1 MTQFTKEQNQAIND
15 YGKDILVS
23 ASAGSGKTTV
33 LVERVLKRILSGTP
47 VSSLLIITFT
57 KAAAREMKER
67 IKQKISDQIEK
78 EPNNQFL
85 RSQLLDVDTA
95 NISTIDSFCLDVI
108 RRFYYVIDL
117 DPQFS
122 VLTDETQAELLK
134 ERALHEIEIE
144 YLKEN
149 DRDFQDFYDNF
160 SGDRDAEGAR
170 NLLLQLYN
178 TVVTEPNYEKFLNN
192 LPNSYQV
199 QDDLIES
206 DLWQTHIKSLLVKEI
221 RDLQNEI
228 KQLFEN
234 PQMENPDLVKV
245 KENYDIFASRLKQLL
260 NALEDNHS
268 YNEIRASLM
277 NCKFEKNIR
286 KSKKWSEESLE
297 TYQESQKLK
306 SDLNDQLKKIFANF
320 FVVEEKE
327 QVNILKKSEKI
338 VKTIVDAEKKLIKR
352 FGQLK
357 REQNLIDYSDMEQFA
372 FSILTTDTSNA
383 HIAQEYYQEKFNEI
397 LIDEYQ
403 DVNALQENII
413 AAIKK
418 KGQNNLFMVG
428 DIKQSIYGFRQAR
441 PDLFLSKYHAYG
453 QNDDSEKIILSDN
466 FRSTKRVTKTVNSLF
481 NPILT
486 ANFGGI
492 DYKKEGQLQFGA
504 TYYPTDLP
512 TASEYIFTDKKQT
525 QASFEENF
533 GDEMDFSEIQMV
545 IARIKQLKEENFQV
559 WDRKTQLKR
568 PLEYSDIAIITRT
581 RSDNL
586 QVMQE
591 FAKADLP
598 LFVTDAQN
606 YFQTFELVMIMNYL
620 RLIDN
625 PQQDIPLVAVL
636 RSPLFN
642 FKEPELAQIRV
653 KTRSGNFYNALTS
666 FASVN
671 SDLGQ
676 KCKNFLQ
683 QLESLRSFAATH
695 RISELIW
702 SIYERTHLLEI
713 VTGLPNGQQRRVNLE
728 SLYERATSYE
738 SAGFKGLY
746 QFISFIERMRKNQK
760 DLAQPLLSDKADN
773 AVKLMTIH
781 ASKGLEFP
789 VVFVM
794 GLGHKYQTRDLSG
807 NFTISKDGLGLT
819 IKEKDY
825 RIDSLVK
832 SLADVEKRQQ
842 MLEEEARIL
851 YVGLTRAQQK
861 LILVASV
868 SEMETKQ
875 KKWESE
881 IDQKTNILPLIRK
894 INAQSP
900 LDFLGPKLEQKHEFD
915 QTIEDM
921 TLALEEQDKIYY
933 LKFAVQSDIEE
944 KDEQK
949 DDTQKLS
956 SKMNDVV
963 KTLYNFEYPFSDATK
978 TTAYQSVSEI
988 KKVFNDPMDTE
999 LENSRLIS
1007 SSNRYLQ
1014 PIDETPVFLEK
1025 QKFTGAEIGTAMHLV
1040 LQYYDYQGDKT
1051 EINLEQEI
1059 EELVEL
1065 GKLNPLMVPHLSKEA
1080 LNWFVMSKFAAEFWQ
1095 KPEKLHRESQ
1105 FSSLVNASELF
1116 NDFSDSA
1123 AKILVHGTIDGYF
1136 ETDEG
1141 LILFDYKTDFVD
1153 KTHEE
1158 QAIDKIKQKYTG
1170 QLHLYEQA
1178 LNEISENKKVI
1189 GKYLILL
1196 DARKVVPVD

>member
-1 MTQFTKEQNQAIND
+1 MTKFTKEQNQAIND

-57 KAAAREMKER
+57 KATAREMKER

-144 YLKEN
+144 YLEKN
-149 DRDFQDFYDNF
+149 DQEFQDFYDNF

-178 TVVTEPNYEKFLNN
+178 TAVTEPNYEKFLNN
-192 LPNSYQV
+192 LPGSYQV
-199 QDDLIES
+199 QDNIIKS
-206 DLWQTHIKSLLVKEI
+206 DLWQTQIKPLLIKEI
-221 RDLQNEI
+221 KDLQTEI
-228 KQLFEN
+228 RQLFEN
-234 PQMENPDLVKV
+234 PQMKNPDLVKV
-245 KENYDIFASRLKQLL
+245 KENYDIFTSRLEQFL
-260 NALEDNHS
+260 NALEDDHS

-327 QVNILKKSEKI
+327 QVNILKKSEKL

-453 QNDDSEKIILSDN
+453 QNDDSEKIVLSDN

-760 DLAQPLLSDKADN
+760 DLAQPLLSDKADKS
-773 AVKLMTIH
+773 VKLMTIH

-868 SEMETKQ
+868 SEMEAKR

-956 SKMNDVV
+956 TKMNDVV

-1051 EINLEQEI
+1051 KLNLDKEI

-1080 LNWFVMSKFAAEFWQ
+1080 LNWFVMSEFAAEFWQ

-1170 QLHLYEQA
+1170 QLRLYEQA

>member
-1 MTQFTKEQNQAIND
+1 MTKFTKEQNQAIND

-67 IKQKISDQIEK
+67 IKQKISNQIEK

-144 YLKEN
+144 YLEKN
-149 DRDFQDFYDNF
+149 DQEFQDFYDNF

-178 TVVTEPNYEKFLNN
+178 TAVTEPNYEKFLNN
-192 LPNSYQV
+192 LPGSYQV
-199 QDDLIES
+199 QDNIIKS
-206 DLWQTHIKSLLVKEI
+206 DLWQTQIKPLLIKEI
-221 RDLQNEI
+221 KDLQTEI
-228 KQLFEN
+228 RQLFEN
-234 PQMENPDLVKV
+234 PQMKNPDLVKV
-245 KENYDIFASRLKQLL
+245 KENYDIFTSRLEQFL
-260 NALEDNHS
+260 NALEDDHS

-327 QVNILKKSEKI
+327 QVNILKKSEKL

-453 QNDDSEKIILSDN
+453 QNDDSEKIVLSDN

-545 IARIKQLKEENFQV
+545 ITRIKQLKEENFQV
-559 WDRKTQLKR
+559 WDRKTQLRR

-760 DLAQPLLSDKADN
+760 DLAQPLLSDKADK

-868 SEMETKQ
+868 SEMEAKR

-956 SKMNDVV
+956 TKMNDVV

-1051 EINLEQEI
+1051 KLNLDKEI

-1080 LNWFVMSKFAAEFWQ
+1080 LNWFVMSEFAAEFWQ

-1170 QLHLYEQA
+1170 QLRLYEQA

>member
-1 MTQFTKEQNQAIND
+1 MTNFTKEQNQAIND

-117 DPQFS
+117 NPQFS

-144 YLKEN
+144 YLEKN
-149 DRDFQDFYDNF
+149 DQEFQDFYDNF

-178 TVVTEPNYEKFLNN
+178 TAVTEPNYEKFLNN
-192 LPNSYQV
+192 LPGSYQV
-199 QDDLIES
+199 QDNIIKS
-206 DLWQTHIKSLLVKEI
+206 DLWQTQIKPLLIKEI
-221 RDLQNEI
+221 KDLQTEI
-228 KQLFEN
+228 RQLFEN
-234 PQMENPDLVKV
+234 PQMKNPDLVKV
-245 KENYDIFASRLKQLL
+245 KENYDIFTSRLEQFL
-260 NALEDNHS
+260 NALEDDHS

-327 QVNILKKSEKI
+327 QVNILKKSEKL

-453 QNDDSEKIILSDN
+453 QNDDSEKIVLSDN

-504 TYYPTDLP
+504 TYYPADLP

-545 IARIKQLKEENFQV
+545 ITRIKQLKEENFQV

-760 DLAQPLLSDKADN
+760 DLAQPLLSDKADK

-868 SEMETKQ
+868 SEMEAKR

-956 SKMNDVV
+956 TKMNDVV

-1051 EINLEQEI
+1051 KLNLDKEI

-1080 LNWFVMSKFAAEFWQ
+1080 LNWFVMSEFAAEFWQ

-1170 QLHLYEQA
+1170 QLRLYEQA

>member
-1 MTQFTKEQNQAIND
+1 MTNFTREQNQAIND
-15 YGKDILVS
+15 HGRDILVS

-33 LVERVLKRILSGTP
+33 LVERVLRRILSGTP

-67 IKQKISDQIEK
+67 IKQKISDQLEIE
-78 EPNNQFL
+78 PDNQFL
-85 RSQLLDVDTA
+85 RNQLLDIDTA
-95 NISTIDSFCLDVI
+95 NISTIDSFCLDII

-134 ERALHEIEIE
+134 ERALRELESE
-144 YLKEN
+144 YLEEDN
-149 DRDFQDFYDNF
+149 QDFQDFYDNF

-178 TVVTEPNYEKFLNN
+178 TATSEPNYENFLNN
-192 LPNSYQV
+192 LANYYHV
-199 QDDLIES
+199 EDKLVES
-206 DLWQTHIKSLLVKEI
+206 SLWQTQIKPLLIKEVSDLKDEVKKLFTFPEI
-221 RDLQNEI
+221 DGADLS
-228 KQLFEN
+228 
-234 PQMENPDLVKV
+234 KV
-245 KENYDIFASRLKQLL
+245 KENYDIFANRLDEFLK
-260 NALEDNHS
+260 ALKDDCS

-277 NCKFEKNIR
+277 NCKFEKTIR
-286 KSKKWSEESLE
+286 KSKKWSEDSIAV
-297 TYQESQKLK
+297 YQESQDLK
-306 SDLNDQLKKIFANF
+306 SDLNDQLKKIFASF

-327 QVNILKKSEKI
+327 QIKVLKKSEKL
-338 VKTIVDAEKKLIKR
+338 VETIIGVEKKLIKK
-352 FGQLK
+352 FSQLK

-372 FSILTTDTSNA
+372 FNILTTDTSNA
-383 HIAQEYYQEKFNEI
+383 HLAREYYQEKFNEI

-413 AAIKK
+413 RAIKK
-418 KGQNNLFMVG
+418 KGQNTLFMVG
-428 DIKQSIYGFRQAR
+428 DVKQSIYSFRQAR

-453 QNDDSEKIILSDN
+453 QDENSERIVLADN
-466 FRSTKRVTKTVNSLF
+466 FRSTKRVTETVNVLF
-481 NPILT
+481 DPILT
-486 ANFGGI
+486 TNFGGI

-504 TYYPTDLP
+504 DYYPADLP
-512 TASEYIFTDKKQT
+512 TASEYIFSDKKRT
-525 QASFEENF
+525 QSAYEEKY
-533 GDEMDFSEIQMV
+533 GDEIDFSEIQMV
-545 IARIKQLKEENFQV
+545 IARIKQLKKENFQI
-559 WDRKTQLKR
+559 WDRRTQLKR

-606 YFQTFELVMIMNYL
+606 YFQTFELIMIMNYL

-653 KTRSGNFYNALTS
+653 KSRNGNFYTALAS

-671 SDLGQ
+671 SDLGK
-676 KCKNFLQ
+676 KCKGFLQ
-683 QLESLRSFAATH
+683 QLETLRNFAATH

-702 SIYERTHLLEI
+702 SIYEKTHLLEI

-807 NFTISKDGLGLT
+807 NFTIGKDSLGLT
-819 IKEKDY
+819 VKEKDY

-832 SLADVEKRQQ
+832 SVADVEKRQQ

-861 LILVASV
+861 LILVASINDLE
-868 SEMETKQ
+868 SKQ
-875 KKWESE
+875 KKWLSE
-881 IDQKTNILPLIRK
+881 IDQRTNTLPLVKK

-915 QTIEDM
+915 QKIDDM
-921 TLALEEQDKIYY
+921 TLALEEQDRLYY
-933 LKFAVQSDIEE
+933 LKFNLDFKLEE
-944 KDEQK
+944 IRAHNEDAQE
-949 DDTQKLS
+949 LS
-956 SKMNDVV
+956 SKINTVV
-963 KTLYNFEYPFSDATK
+963 KDLYDFHYPFGDATK

-1014 PIDETPVFLEK
+1014 PIDETPTFLEE

-1040 LQYYDYQGDKT
+1040 LQYYNYEGSKN
-1051 EINLEQEI
+1051 EKNLEEEI
-1059 EELVEL
+1059 KKLVEL
-1065 GKLNPLMVPHLSKEA
+1065 GKLNPLMVPYLSKDA
-1080 LNWFVMSKFAAEFWQ
+1080 LNWFVMSEFAKDFWK
-1095 KPEKLHRESQ
+1095 KPANLHRESQ

-1116 NDFSDSA
+1116 NNFSDPA
-1123 AKILVHGTIDGYF
+1123 AKILVHGTVDGYF

-1153 KTHEE
+1153 KKHEE
-1158 QAIDKIKQKYTG
+1158 QAIKKIKQKYTG
-1170 QLHLYEQA
+1170 QLRLYEQA
-1178 LNEISENKKVI
+1178 LNEMTDSKKVI

-1196 DARKVVPVD
+1196 DAKKVVPVD

>member
-1 MTQFTKEQNQAIND
+1 
-15 YGKDILVS
+15 
-23 ASAGSGKTTV
+23 
-33 LVERVLKRILSGTP
+33 
-47 VSSLLIITFT
+47 
-57 KAAAREMKER
+57 
-67 IKQKISDQIEK
+67 
-78 EPNNQFL
+78 
-85 RSQLLDVDTA
+85 
-95 NISTIDSFCLDVI
+95 
-108 RRFYYVIDL
+108 
-117 DPQFS
+117 
-122 VLTDETQAELLK
+122 
-134 ERALHEIEIE
+134 
-144 YLKEN
+144 
-149 DRDFQDFYDNF
+149 
-160 SGDRDAEGAR
+160 
-170 NLLLQLYN
+170 
-178 TVVTEPNYEKFLNN
+178 
-192 LPNSYQV
+192 
-199 QDDLIES
+199 
-206 DLWQTHIKSLLVKEI
+206 
-221 RDLQNEI
+221 
-228 KQLFEN
+228 
-234 PQMENPDLVKV
+234 
-245 KENYDIFASRLKQLL
+245 
-260 NALEDNHS
+260 
-268 YNEIRASLM
+268 
-277 NCKFEKNIR
+277 
-286 KSKKWSEESLE
+286 
-297 TYQESQKLK
+297 
-306 SDLNDQLKKIFANF
+306 
-320 FVVEEKE
+320 
-327 QVNILKKSEKI
+327 
-338 VKTIVDAEKKLIKR
+338 
-352 FGQLK
+352 
-357 REQNLIDYSDMEQFA
+357 MEQFA

-453 QNDDSEKIILSDN
+453 QNDDSEKIVLSDN

-559 WDRKTQLKR
+559 WDRKTQLRR

-760 DLAQPLLSDKADN
+760 DLAQPLLSDKADK

-842 MLEEEARIL
+842 MLEEEARI
-851 YVGLTRAQQK
+851 
-861 LILVASV
+861 
-868 SEMETKQ
+868 
-875 KKWESE
+875 
-881 IDQKTNILPLIRK
+881 
-894 INAQSP
+894 
-900 LDFLGPKLEQKHEFD
+900 
-915 QTIEDM
+915 
-921 TLALEEQDKIYY
+921 
-933 LKFAVQSDIEE
+933 
-944 KDEQK
+944 
-949 DDTQKLS
+949 
-956 SKMNDVV
+956 
-963 KTLYNFEYPFSDATK
+963 
-978 TTAYQSVSEI
+978 
-988 KKVFNDPMDTE
+988 
-999 LENSRLIS
+999 
-1007 SSNRYLQ
+1007 
-1014 PIDETPVFLEK
+1014 
-1025 QKFTGAEIGTAMHLV
+1025 
-1040 LQYYDYQGDKT
+1040 
-1051 EINLEQEI
+1051 
-1059 EELVEL
+1059 
-1065 GKLNPLMVPHLSKEA
+1065 
-1080 LNWFVMSKFAAEFWQ
+1080 
-1095 KPEKLHRESQ
+1095 
-1105 FSSLVNASELF
+1105 
-1116 NDFSDSA
+1116 
-1123 AKILVHGTIDGYF
+1123 
-1136 ETDEG
+1136 
-1141 LILFDYKTDFVD
+1141 
-1153 KTHEE
+1153 
-1158 QAIDKIKQKYTG
+1158 
-1170 QLHLYEQA
+1170 
-1178 LNEISENKKVI
+1178 
-1189 GKYLILL
+1189 
-1196 DARKVVPVD
+1196 

>member
-1 MTQFTKEQNQAIND
+1 MTNFTREQNQAIND
-15 YGKDILVS
+15 HGRDILVS

-33 LVERVLKRILSGTP
+33 LVERVLRRILSGTP

-67 IKQKISDQIEK
+67 IKQKISDQLEIE
-78 EPNNQFL
+78 PDNQFL
-85 RSQLLDVDTA
+85 RNQLLDIDTA
-95 NISTIDSFCLDVI
+95 NISTIDSFCLDII

-134 ERALHEIEIE
+134 ERALRELENE
-144 YLKEN
+144 YLEEDN
-149 DRDFQDFYDNF
+149 QDFQDFYDNF

-178 TVVTEPNYEKFLNN
+178 TATSEPNYENFLNN
-192 LPNSYQV
+192 LANYYHV
-199 QDDLIES
+199 EDKLVES
-206 DLWQTHIKSLLVKEI
+206 SLWQTQIKPLLIKEVSDLKDEVKKLFTFPEI
-221 RDLQNEI
+221 DGADLS
-228 KQLFEN
+228 
-234 PQMENPDLVKV
+234 KV
-245 KENYDIFASRLKQLL
+245 KENYDIFANRLDEFLK
-260 NALEDNHS
+260 ALEDDYS

-277 NCKFEKNIR
+277 NCKFEKTVR
-286 KSKKWSEESLE
+286 KSKKWSEDSIAV
-297 TYQESQKLK
+297 YQESQDLK
-306 SDLNDQLKKIFANF
+306 SDLNDQLKKIFASF

-327 QVNILKKSEKI
+327 QIKVLKKSEKL
-338 VKTIVDAEKKLIKR
+338 VETIIGVEKKLIKK
-352 FGQLK
+352 FSQLK

-372 FSILTTDTSNA
+372 FNILTTDTSNA
-383 HIAQEYYQEKFNEI
+383 HLAREYYQEKFNEI

-413 AAIKK
+413 RAIKK
-418 KGQNNLFMVG
+418 KGQNTLFMVG
-428 DIKQSIYGFRQAR
+428 DVKQSIYGFRQAR

-453 QNDDSEKIILSDN
+453 QDENSERIVLADN
-466 FRSTKRVTKTVNSLF
+466 FRSTKRVTETVNVLF

-486 ANFGGI
+486 TNFGGI

-504 TYYPTDLP
+504 DYYPADLP
-512 TASEYIFTDKKQT
+512 TASEYIFSDKKRT
-525 QASFEENF
+525 QSAYEEKY
-533 GDEMDFSEIQMV
+533 GDEIDFSEIQMV
-545 IARIKQLKEENFQV
+545 IARIKQLKKENFQI
-559 WDRKTQLKR
+559 WDRRTQLKR

-606 YFQTFELVMIMNYL
+606 YFQTFELIMIMNYL

-653 KTRSGNFYNALTS
+653 KSRSGNFYTALAS

-671 SDLGQ
+671 SDLGK
-676 KCKNFLQ
+676 KCKGFLQ
-683 QLESLRSFAATH
+683 QLETLRNFAATH

-702 SIYERTHLLEI
+702 SIYEKTHLLEI

-807 NFTISKDGLGLT
+807 NFTIGKDSLGLT
-819 IKEKDY
+819 VKEKDY

-832 SLADVEKRQQ
+832 SVADVEKRQQ

-868 SEMETKQ
+868 NDLESKQ
-875 KKWESE
+875 KKWLSE
-881 IDQKTNILPLIRK
+881 IDQRTNTLPLVKK

-915 QTIEDM
+915 QKIDDM
-921 TLALEEQDKIYY
+921 TLALEEQDRLYY
-933 LKFAVQSDIEE
+933 LKFNLDFRLEE
-944 KDEQK
+944 IRAHNE
-949 DDTQKLS
+949 DTQELS
-956 SKMNDVV
+956 SKINTVV
-963 KTLYNFEYPFSDATK
+963 KDLYDFYYPFGDATK

-1014 PIDETPVFLEK
+1014 PIDETPTFLEE

-1040 LQYYDYQGDKT
+1040 LQYYNYEGSKN
-1051 EINLEQEI
+1051 EKNLEEEI
-1059 EELVEL
+1059 KKLVEL
-1065 GKLNPLMVPHLSKEA
+1065 GKLNPLMVPYLSKDA
-1080 LNWFVMSKFAAEFWQ
+1080 LNWFVMSEFAKDFWK
-1095 KPEKLHRESQ
+1095 KPANLHRESQ

-1116 NDFSDSA
+1116 NNFSDPA
-1123 AKILVHGTIDGYF
+1123 AKILVHGTVDGYF

-1153 KTHEE
+1153 KKHEE
-1158 QAIDKIKQKYTG
+1158 QAIKKIKQKYTG
-1170 QLHLYEQA
+1170 QLRLYEQA
-1178 LNEISENKKVI
+1178 LNEMTDSKKVI

-1196 DARKVVPVD
+1196 DAKKVVPVD

>member
-1 MTQFTKEQNQAIND
+1 MTNFTREQNQAIND
-15 YGKDILVS
+15 HGRDILVS

-33 LVERVLKRILSGTP
+33 LVERVLRRILSGTP

-67 IKQKISDQIEK
+67 IKQKISDQLEIE
-78 EPNNQFL
+78 PDNQFL
-85 RSQLLDVDTA
+85 RNQLLDIDTA

-117 DPQFS
+117 DPRFS

-134 ERALHEIEIE
+134 ERALREIESE
-144 YLKEN
+144 YLEEDN
-149 DRDFQDFYDNF
+149 QDFQDFYDNF

-178 TVVTEPNYEKFLNN
+178 TATSEPNYENFLNN
-192 LPNSYQV
+192 LANYYHV
-199 QDDLIES
+199 EDKLVES
-206 DLWQTHIKSLLVKEI
+206 SLWQTQIKPLLIKEVSDLKDEVKKLFTFPEI
-221 RDLQNEI
+221 DGADLS
-228 KQLFEN
+228 
-234 PQMENPDLVKV
+234 KV
-245 KENYDIFASRLKQLL
+245 KENYDIFANRLDEFLK
-260 NALEDNHS
+260 ALKDDCS
-268 YNEIRASLM
+268 YNEIRVSLM
-277 NCKFEKNIR
+277 NCKFEKTVR
-286 KSKKWSEESLE
+286 KSKKWSEDSIAV
-297 TYQESQKLK
+297 YQESQDLK
-306 SDLNDQLKKIFANF
+306 SDLNDQLKKIFASF

-327 QVNILKKSEKI
+327 QIKVLKKSEKL
-338 VKTIVDAEKKLIKR
+338 VETIIRAEKKLIKK
-352 FGQLK
+352 FSQLK

-372 FSILTTDTSNA
+372 FNILTTDTSNA
-383 HIAQEYYQEKFNEI
+383 HLAREYYQEKFNEI

-413 AAIKK
+413 RAIKK
-418 KGQNNLFMVG
+418 KGQNTLFMVG
-428 DIKQSIYGFRQAR
+428 DVKQSIYSFRQAR

-453 QNDDSEKIILSDN
+453 QDENSERIVLADN
-466 FRSTKRVTKTVNSLF
+466 FRSTKRVTETVNVLF
-481 NPILT
+481 DPILT
-486 ANFGGI
+486 TNFGGI

-504 TYYPTDLP
+504 DYYPADLP
-512 TASEYIFTDKKQT
+512 TASEYIFNDKKRT
-525 QASFEENF
+525 QSAYEEKY
-533 GDEMDFSEIQMV
+533 GDEIDFSEIQMV
-545 IARIKQLKEENFQV
+545 IARIKQLKKENFQI
-559 WDRKTQLKR
+559 WDRRTQLKR

-606 YFQTFELVMIMNYL
+606 YFQTFELIMIMNYL

-653 KTRSGNFYNALTS
+653 KSRSGNFYTALAS

-671 SDLGQ
+671 SDLGK
-676 KCKNFLQ
+676 KCKGFLQ
-683 QLESLRSFAATH
+683 QLETLRSFAATH

-702 SIYERTHLLEI
+702 SIYEKTHLLEI

-807 NFTISKDGLGLT
+807 NFTISKDSLGLT
-819 IKEKDY
+819 VKEKDY

-832 SLADVEKRQQ
+832 SVADVEKRQQ

-868 SEMETKQ
+868 NDLESKQ
-875 KKWESE
+875 KKWLSE
-881 IDQKTNILPLIRK
+881 IDQRTNTLPLVKK

-915 QTIEDM
+915 QKIDDM
-921 TLALEEQDKIYY
+921 TLALEEQDRLYY
-933 LKFAVQSDIEE
+933 LKFNLDFKLEE
-944 KDEQK
+944 IRAHNE
-949 DDTQKLS
+949 DTQELS
-956 SKMNDVV
+956 SKINTVV
-963 KTLYNFEYPFSDATK
+963 KDLYDFHYPFWDTTK

-1014 PIDETPVFLEK
+1014 PIDETPTFLEE

-1040 LQYYDYQGDKT
+1040 LQYYNYEGSKN
-1051 EINLEQEI
+1051 EKNLEEEI
-1059 EELVEL
+1059 KKLVEL
-1065 GKLNPLMVPHLSKEA
+1065 GKLNPLMVPYLSKDA
-1080 LNWFVMSKFAAEFWQ
+1080 LNWFVMSEFAKDFWK
-1095 KPEKLHRESQ
+1095 KPTNLHRESQ

-1116 NDFSDSA
+1116 NNFSDPA
-1123 AKILVHGTIDGYF
+1123 AKILVHGTVDGYF

-1153 KTHEE
+1153 KKHEE
-1158 QAIDKIKQKYTG
+1158 QAIKKIKQKYTG
-1170 QLHLYEQA
+1170 QLRLYEQA
-1178 LNEISENKKVI
+1178 LNEMTDSKKVI

-1196 DARKVVPVD
+1196 DAKKVVPVD

>member
-1 MTQFTKEQNQAIND
+1 MTKFTKEQNQAIND

-57 KAAAREMKER
+57 KATAREMKER
-67 IKQKISDQIEK
+67 IKQKISNQIEK

-144 YLKEN
+144 YLEKN
-149 DRDFQDFYDNF
+149 DQEFQDFYDNF

-178 TVVTEPNYEKFLNN
+178 TAVTEPNYEKFLNN
-192 LPNSYQV
+192 LPGSYQV
-199 QDDLIES
+199 QDNIIKS
-206 DLWQTHIKSLLVKEI
+206 DLWQTQIKPLLIKEI
-221 RDLQNEI
+221 KDLQTEI
-228 KQLFEN
+228 RQLFEN
-234 PQMENPDLVKV
+234 PQMKNPDLVKV
-245 KENYDIFASRLKQLL
+245 KENYDIFTSRLEQFL
-260 NALEDNHS
+260 NALEDDHS

-327 QVNILKKSEKI
+327 QVNILKKSEKL

-453 QNDDSEKIILSDN
+453 QNDDSEKIVLSDN

-760 DLAQPLLSDKADN
+760 DLAQPLLSDKADKS
-773 AVKLMTIH
+773 VKLMTIH

-868 SEMETKQ
+868 SEMEAKR

-956 SKMNDVV
+956 TKMNDVV

-1051 EINLEQEI
+1051 KLNLDKEI

-1080 LNWFVMSKFAAEFWQ
+1080 LNWFVMSEFAAEFWQ

-1170 QLHLYEQA
+1170 QLRLYEQA

>member
-1 MTQFTKEQNQAIND
+1 MTNFTKEQNQAIND

-67 IKQKISDQIEK
+67 IKQKISNQIEK

-144 YLKEN
+144 YLEKN
-149 DRDFQDFYDNF
+149 DQEFQDFYDNF

-178 TVVTEPNYEKFLNN
+178 TAVTEPNYEKFLNN
-192 LPNSYQV
+192 LPGSYQV
-199 QDDLIES
+199 QDNIIKS
-206 DLWQTHIKSLLVKEI
+206 DLWQTQIKPLLIKEI
-221 RDLQNEI
+221 KDLQTEI
-228 KQLFEN
+228 RQLFEN
-234 PQMENPDLVKV
+234 PQMKNPDLVKV
-245 KENYDIFASRLKQLL
+245 KENYDIFTSRLEQFL
-260 NALEDNHS
+260 NALEDDHS

-327 QVNILKKSEKI
+327 QVNILKKSEKL

-453 QNDDSEKIILSDN
+453 QNDDSEKIVLSDN

-545 IARIKQLKEENFQV
+545 ITRIKQLKEENFQV

-760 DLAQPLLSDKADN
+760 DLAQPLLSDKADK

-868 SEMETKQ
+868 SEMEAKR

-956 SKMNDVV
+956 TKMNDVV

-1051 EINLEQEI
+1051 KLNLDKEI

-1080 LNWFVMSKFAAEFWQ
+1080 LNWFVMSEFAAEF
-1095 KPEKLHRESQ
+1095 
-1105 FSSLVNASELF
+1105 
-1116 NDFSDSA
+1116 
-1123 AKILVHGTIDGYF
+1123 
-1136 ETDEG
+1136 
-1141 LILFDYKTDFVD
+1141 
-1153 KTHEE
+1153 
-1158 QAIDKIKQKYTG
+1158 
-1170 QLHLYEQA
+1170 
-1178 LNEISENKKVI
+1178 
-1189 GKYLILL
+1189 
-1196 DARKVVPVD
+1196 

>member
-1 MTQFTKEQNQAIND
+1 MTNFTREQNQAIND
-15 YGKDILVS
+15 HGRDILVS

-33 LVERVLKRILSGTP
+33 LVERVLRRILSGTP

-67 IKQKISDQIEK
+67 IKQKISDQLEIE
-78 EPNNQFL
+78 PDNQFL
-85 RSQLLDVDTA
+85 RNQLLDIDTA

-117 DPQFS
+117 DPRFS

-134 ERALHEIEIE
+134 ERALRGIESE
-144 YLKEN
+144 YLEEDN
-149 DRDFQDFYDNF
+149 QDFQDFYDNF

-178 TVVTEPNYEKFLNN
+178 TATSEPNYENFLNN
-192 LPNSYQV
+192 LANYYHV
-199 QDDLIES
+199 EDKLVES
-206 DLWQTHIKSLLVKEI
+206 SLWQTQIKPLLIKEVSDLKDEVKKLFTFPEI
-221 RDLQNEI
+221 DGADLS
-228 KQLFEN
+228 
-234 PQMENPDLVKV
+234 KV
-245 KENYDIFASRLKQLL
+245 KENYDIFANRLDEFLK
-260 NALEDNHS
+260 ALKDDCS

-277 NCKFEKNIR
+277 NCKFEKTVR
-286 KSKKWSEESLE
+286 KSKKWSEDSIAV
-297 TYQESQKLK
+297 YQESQDLK
-306 SDLNDQLKKIFANF
+306 SDLNDQLKKIFASF

-327 QVNILKKSEKI
+327 QIKVLKKSEKL
-338 VKTIVDAEKKLIKR
+338 VETIIGVEKKLIKK
-352 FGQLK
+352 FSQLK

-372 FSILTTDTSNA
+372 FNILTTDTSNA
-383 HIAQEYYQEKFNEI
+383 HLAREYYQEKFNEI

-413 AAIKK
+413 RAIKK
-418 KGQNNLFMVG
+418 KGQNTLFMVG
-428 DIKQSIYGFRQAR
+428 DVKQSIYGFRQAR

-453 QNDDSEKIILSDN
+453 QDENSERIVLADN
-466 FRSTKRVTKTVNSLF
+466 FRSTKRVTETVNVLF

-486 ANFGGI
+486 TNFGGI

-504 TYYPTDLP
+504 DYYPADLP
-512 TASEYIFTDKKQT
+512 TASEYIFSDKKRT
-525 QASFEENF
+525 QSAYEEKY
-533 GDEMDFSEIQMV
+533 GDEIDFSEIQMV
-545 IARIKQLKEENFQV
+545 IARIKQLTKENFQI
-559 WDRKTQLKR
+559 WNRRTQLKR

-606 YFQTFELVMIMNYL
+606 YFQTFELIMIMNYL

-653 KTRSGNFYNALTS
+653 KSRSGNFYTALAS

-671 SDLGQ
+671 SDLGK
-676 KCKNFLQ
+676 KCKGFLQ
-683 QLESLRSFAATH
+683 QLETLRNFAATH

-702 SIYERTHLLEI
+702 SIYEKTHLLEI

-807 NFTISKDGLGLT
+807 NFTIGKDSLGLT
-819 IKEKDY
+819 VKEKDY

-832 SLADVEKRQQ
+832 SVADVEKRQQ

-868 SEMETKQ
+868 NDLESKQ
-875 KKWESE
+875 KKWLSE
-881 IDQKTNILPLIRK
+881 IDQRTNTLPLVKK

-915 QTIEDM
+915 QKIDDM
-921 TLALEEQDKIYY
+921 TLALEEQDRLYY
-933 LKFAVQSDIEE
+933 LKFNLDFKLEE
-944 KDEQK
+944 IRAHNE
-949 DDTQKLS
+949 DTQELS
-956 SKMNDVV
+956 SKINTVV
-963 KTLYNFEYPFSDATK
+963 KDLYDFYYPFGDATK

-1014 PIDETPVFLEK
+1014 PIDETPTFLEE

-1040 LQYYDYQGDKT
+1040 LQYYNYEGSKN
-1051 EINLEQEI
+1051 EKNLEEEI
-1059 EELVEL
+1059 KKLVEL
-1065 GKLNPLMVPHLSKEA
+1065 GKLNPLMVPYLSKDA
-1080 LNWFVMSKFAAEFWQ
+1080 LNWFVMSEFAKDFWK
-1095 KPEKLHRESQ
+1095 KPANLHRESQ

-1116 NDFSDSA
+1116 NNFSDPA
-1123 AKILVHGTIDGYF
+1123 AKILVHGTVDGYF

-1153 KTHEE
+1153 KKHEE
-1158 QAIDKIKQKYTG
+1158 QAIKKIKQKYTG
-1170 QLHLYEQA
+1170 QLRLYEQA
-1178 LNEISENKKVI
+1178 LNEMTDSKKVI

-1196 DARKVVPVD
+1196 DAKKVVPVD

>member
-1 MTQFTKEQNQAIND
+1 MTNFTKEQNQAIND

-67 IKQKISDQIEK
+67 IKQKISNQIEK

-144 YLKEN
+144 YLEKN
-149 DRDFQDFYDNF
+149 DQEFQDFYDNF

-178 TVVTEPNYEKFLNN
+178 TAVTEPNYEKFLNN
-192 LPNSYQV
+192 LPGSYQV
-199 QDDLIES
+199 QDNIIKS
-206 DLWQTHIKSLLVKEI
+206 DLWQTQIKPLLIKEI
-221 RDLQNEI
+221 KDLQTEI
-228 KQLFEN
+228 RQLFEN
-234 PQMENPDLVKV
+234 PQMKNPDLVKV
-245 KENYDIFASRLKQLL
+245 KENYDIFTSRLEQFL
-260 NALEDNHS
+260 NALEDDHS

-327 QVNILKKSEKI
+327 QVNILKKSEKL

-453 QNDDSEKIILSDN
+453 QNDDSEKIVLSDN

-545 IARIKQLKEENFQV
+545 ITRIKQLKEENFQV

-760 DLAQPLLSDKADN
+760 DLAQPLLSDKADK

-868 SEMETKQ
+868 SEMEAKR

-956 SKMNDVV
+956 TKMNDVV

-1051 EINLEQEI
+1051 KLNLDKEI

-1080 LNWFVMSKFAAEFWQ
+1080 LNWFVMSEFAAEFWQ
-1095 KPEKLHRESQ
+1095 KPEKLHRENQ

-1170 QLHLYEQA
+1170 QLRLYEQA

>member
-1 MTQFTKEQNQAIND
+1 MTNFTKEQNQAIND

-67 IKQKISDQIEK
+67 IKQKISNQIEK

-144 YLKEN
+144 YLEKN
-149 DRDFQDFYDNF
+149 DQEFQDFYDNF

-178 TVVTEPNYEKFLNN
+178 TAVTEPNYEKFLNN
-192 LPNSYQV
+192 LPGSYQV
-199 QDDLIES
+199 QDNIIKS
-206 DLWQTHIKSLLVKEI
+206 DLWQTQIKPLLIKEI
-221 RDLQNEI
+221 KDLQTEI
-228 KQLFEN
+228 RQLFEN
-234 PQMENPDLVKV
+234 PQMKNPDLVKV
-245 KENYDIFASRLKQLL
+245 KENYDIFTSRLEQFL
-260 NALEDNHS
+260 NALEDDHS

-327 QVNILKKSEKI
+327 QVNILKKSEKL

-453 QNDDSEKIILSDN
+453 QNDDSEKIVLSDN

-545 IARIKQLKEENFQV
+545 ITRIKQLKEENFQV

-760 DLAQPLLSDKADN
+760 DLAQPLLSDKADK

-868 SEMETKQ
+868 SEMEAKQ

-956 SKMNDVV
+956 TKMNDVV

-1051 EINLEQEI
+1051 KLNLDKEI

-1080 LNWFVMSKFAAEFWQ
+1080 LNWFVMSEFAAEFWQ

-1170 QLHLYEQA
+1170 QLRLYEQA

>member
-1 MTQFTKEQNQAIND
+1 MTKFTKEQNQAIND

-144 YLKEN
+144 YLEKN
-149 DRDFQDFYDNF
+149 DQDFQDFYDNF

-178 TVVTEPNYEKFLNN
+178 TAVTEPNYEKFLNN
-192 LPNSYQV
+192 LPGSYQV
-199 QDDLIES
+199 QDNIIKS
-206 DLWQTHIKSLLVKEI
+206 DLWQTQIKPLLIKEI
-221 RDLQNEI
+221 KDLQTEI
-228 KQLFEN
+228 RQLFEN
-234 PQMENPDLVKV
+234 PQMKNPDLVKV
-245 KENYDIFASRLKQLL
+245 KENYDIFTSRLEQFL
-260 NALEDNHS
+260 NALEDDHS

-327 QVNILKKSEKI
+327 QVNILKKSEKL

-453 QNDDSEKIILSDN
+453 QNDDSEKIVLSDN

-545 IARIKQLKEENFQV
+545 ITRIKQLKEENFQV

-625 PQQDIPLVAVL
+625 PQQDIPLVTVL

-760 DLAQPLLSDKADN
+760 DLAQPLLSDKADK

-868 SEMETKQ
+868 SEMEAKR

-956 SKMNDVV
+956 TKMNDVV

-1051 EINLEQEI
+1051 KLNLDKEI

-1080 LNWFVMSKFAAEFWQ
+1080 LNWFVMSEFAAEFWQ

-1158 QAIDKIKQKYTG
+1158 QAIDKIKKKYTG
-1170 QLHLYEQA
+1170 QLRLYEQA

>member
-1 MTQFTKEQNQAIND
+1 MTNFTKEQNQAIND

-67 IKQKISDQIEK
+67 IKQKISNQIEK

-144 YLKEN
+144 YLEKN
-149 DRDFQDFYDNF
+149 DQEFQDFYDNF

-178 TVVTEPNYEKFLNN
+178 TAVTEPNYEKFLNN
-192 LPNSYQV
+192 LPGSYQV
-199 QDDLIES
+199 QDNIIKS
-206 DLWQTHIKSLLVKEI
+206 DLWQTQIKPLLIKEI
-221 RDLQNEI
+221 KDLQTEI
-228 KQLFEN
+228 RQLFEN
-234 PQMENPDLVKV
+234 PQMKNPDLVKV
-245 KENYDIFASRLKQLL
+245 KENYDIFTSRLEQFL
-260 NALEDNHS
+260 NALEDDHS
-268 YNEIRASLM
+268 YNEIRAGLM

-327 QVNILKKSEKI
+327 QVNILKKSEKL

-453 QNDDSEKIILSDN
+453 QNDDSEKIVLSDN

-545 IARIKQLKEENFQV
+545 ITRIKQLKEENFQV

-760 DLAQPLLSDKADN
+760 DLAQPLLSDKADKS
-773 AVKLMTIH
+773 VKLMTIH

-868 SEMETKQ
+868 SEMEAKR

-956 SKMNDVV
+956 TKMNDVV

-1051 EINLEQEI
+1051 KLNLDKEI

-1080 LNWFVMSKFAAEFWQ
+1080 LNWFVMSEFAAEFWQ

-1170 QLHLYEQA
+1170 QLRLYEQA

>member
-1 MTQFTKEQNQAIND
+1 MTNFTKEQNQAIND

-144 YLKEN
+144 YLEKN
-149 DRDFQDFYDNF
+149 DQDFQDFYDNF

-192 LPNSYQV
+192 LPGSYQV
-199 QDDLIES
+199 QDNIIKS
-206 DLWQTHIKSLLVKEI
+206 DLWQTQIKPLLIKEI
-221 RDLQNEI
+221 KDLQTEI
-228 KQLFEN
+228 RQFFEN

-245 KENYDIFASRLKQLL
+245 KENYDIFTSRLEQFL
-260 NALEDNHS
+260 NALEDDHS

-327 QVNILKKSEKI
+327 QVNILKKSEKL

-453 QNDDSEKIILSDN
+453 QNDDSEKIVLSDN

-559 WDRKTQLKR
+559 WDRKTQLRR

-760 DLAQPLLSDKADN
+760 DLAQPLLSDKADK

-868 SEMETKQ
+868 SEMEAKQ

-956 SKMNDVV
+956 TKMNDVV

-1080 LNWFVMSKFAAEFWQ
+1080 LNWFVMSEFAAEFWQ
-1095 KPEKLHRESQ
+1095 KPEKLHRENQ

-1158 QAIDKIKQKYTG
+1158 QAIDKIKKKYTG
-1170 QLHLYEQA
+1170 QLRLYEQA

>member
-1 MTQFTKEQNQAIND
+1 MTNFTREQNQAIND
-15 YGKDILVS
+15 HGRDILVS

-33 LVERVLKRILSGTP
+33 LVERVLRRILSGTP

-67 IKQKISDQIEK
+67 IKQKISDQLEIE
-78 EPNNQFL
+78 PDNQFL
-85 RSQLLDVDTA
+85 RNQLLDIDTA

-117 DPQFS
+117 DPRFS

-134 ERALHEIEIE
+134 ERALREIESE
-144 YLKEN
+144 YLEEDN
-149 DRDFQDFYDNF
+149 QDFQDFYDNF

-178 TVVTEPNYEKFLNN
+178 TATSEPNYENFLNN
-192 LPNSYQV
+192 LANYYHV
-199 QDDLIES
+199 EDKLVES
-206 DLWQTHIKSLLVKEI
+206 SLWQTQIKPLLIKEVSDLKDEVKKLFTFPEI
-221 RDLQNEI
+221 DGADLS
-228 KQLFEN
+228 
-234 PQMENPDLVKV
+234 KV
-245 KENYDIFASRLKQLL
+245 KENYDIFANRLDEFLK
-260 NALEDNHS
+260 ALKDDCS

-277 NCKFEKNIR
+277 NCKFEKTVR
-286 KSKKWSEESLE
+286 KSKKWSEDSIAV
-297 TYQESQKLK
+297 YQESQDLK
-306 SDLNDQLKKIFANF
+306 SDLNDQLKKIFASF

-327 QVNILKKSEKI
+327 QIKVLKKSEKL
-338 VKTIVDAEKKLIKR
+338 VETIIGVEKKLIKK
-352 FGQLK
+352 FSQLK

-372 FSILTTDTSNA
+372 FNILTTDTSNA
-383 HIAQEYYQEKFNEI
+383 HLAREYYQEKFNEI

-413 AAIKK
+413 RAIKK
-418 KGQNNLFMVG
+418 KGQNTLFMVG
-428 DIKQSIYGFRQAR
+428 DVKQSIYGFRQAR

-453 QNDDSEKIILSDN
+453 QDENSERIVLADN
-466 FRSTKRVTKTVNSLF
+466 FRSTKRVTETVNVLF
-481 NPILT
+481 DPILT
-486 ANFGGI
+486 TNFGGI

-504 TYYPTDLP
+504 DYYPADLP
-512 TASEYIFTDKKQT
+512 TASEYIFSDKKRT
-525 QASFEENF
+525 QSAYEEKY
-533 GDEMDFSEIQMV
+533 GDEIDFSEIKMV
-545 IARIKQLKEENFQV
+545 IARIKQLKKENFQI
-559 WDRKTQLKR
+559 WDRRTQLKR

-606 YFQTFELVMIMNYL
+606 YFQTFELIMIMNYL

-653 KTRSGNFYNALTS
+653 KSRSGNFYTALAS

-671 SDLGQ
+671 SDLGK
-676 KCKNFLQ
+676 KCKGFLQ
-683 QLESLRSFAATH
+683 QLETLRNFAATH

-702 SIYERTHLLEI
+702 SIYEKTHLLEI

-746 QFISFIERMRKNQK
+746 QFISFIERMRKNQR

-807 NFTISKDGLGLT
+807 NFTIGKDSLGLT
-819 IKEKDY
+819 VKEKDY

-832 SLADVEKRQQ
+832 SVVDVEKRQQ

-868 SEMETKQ
+868 NDLESKQ
-875 KKWESE
+875 KKWLSE
-881 IDQKTNILPLIRK
+881 IDQRTNTLPLVKK

-915 QTIEDM
+915 QKIDDM
-921 TLALEEQDKIYY
+921 TLALEEQDRLYY
-933 LKFAVQSDIEE
+933 LKFNLDFKLEE
-944 KDEQK
+944 IRAHNE
-949 DDTQKLS
+949 DTQELS
-956 SKMNDVV
+956 SKINTVV
-963 KTLYNFEYPFSDATK
+963 KDLYDFHYPFGDATK

-1014 PIDETPVFLEK
+1014 PIDETPTFLEE
-1025 QKFTGAEIGTAMHLV
+1025 QKFTGSEIGTAMHLV
-1040 LQYYDYQGDKT
+1040 LQYYNYEDSKN
-1051 EINLEQEI
+1051 EKNLEEEI
-1059 EELVEL
+1059 KKLVEL
-1065 GKLNPLMVPHLSKEA
+1065 GKLNPLMVPYLSKDA
-1080 LNWFVMSKFAAEFWQ
+1080 LNWFVMSEFAKDFWK
-1095 KPEKLHRESQ
+1095 KPANLHRESQ

-1116 NDFSDSA
+1116 NNFSDPA
-1123 AKILVHGTIDGYF
+1123 AKILVHGTVDGYF

-1153 KTHEE
+1153 KKHEE
-1158 QAIDKIKQKYTG
+1158 QAIKKIKQKYTG
-1170 QLHLYEQA
+1170 QLRLYEQA
-1178 LNEISENKKVI
+1178 LNEMMDSKKVI

-1196 DARKVVPVD
+1196 DAKKVVPVD

>member
-1 MTQFTKEQNQAIND
+1 MTNFTKEQNQAIND

-67 IKQKISDQIEK
+67 IKQKISNQIEK

-144 YLKEN
+144 YLEKN
-149 DRDFQDFYDNF
+149 DQDFQDFYDNF

-178 TVVTEPNYEKFLNN
+178 TAVTEPNYEKFLNN
-192 LPNSYQV
+192 LPGSYQV
-199 QDDLIES
+199 QDNIIKS
-206 DLWQTHIKSLLVKEI
+206 DLWQTQIKPLLIKEI
-221 RDLQNEI
+221 KDLQTEI
-228 KQLFEN
+228 RQLFEN
-234 PQMENPDLVKV
+234 PQMKNPDLVKV
-245 KENYDIFASRLKQLL
+245 KENYDIFTSRLEQFL
-260 NALEDNHS
+260 NALEDDHS

-327 QVNILKKSEKI
+327 QVNILKKSEKL

-453 QNDDSEKIILSDN
+453 QNDDSEKIVLSDN

-545 IARIKQLKEENFQV
+545 ITRIKQLKEENFQV
-559 WDRKTQLKR
+559 WDRKTQLRR

-760 DLAQPLLSDKADN
+760 DLAQPLLSDKADK

-868 SEMETKQ
+868 SEMEAKR

-956 SKMNDVV
+956 TKMNDVV

-1051 EINLEQEI
+1051 KLNLDKEI

-1080 LNWFVMSKFAAEFWQ
+1080 LNWFVMSEFAAEFWQ

-1170 QLHLYEQA
+1170 QLRLYEQA

>member
-144 YLKEN
+144 YLEKN
-149 DRDFQDFYDNF
+149 DQEFQDFYDNF

-178 TVVTEPNYEKFLNN
+178 TAVTEPNYEKFLNN
-192 LPNSYQV
+192 LPGSYQV
-199 QDDLIES
+199 QDNIIKS
-206 DLWQTHIKSLLVKEI
+206 DLWQTQIKPLLIKEI
-221 RDLQNEI
+221 KDLQTEI
-228 KQLFEN
+228 RQLFEN

-245 KENYDIFASRLKQLL
+245 KENYDIFTSRLEQFL
-260 NALEDNHS
+260 NALEDDHS

-327 QVNILKKSEKI
+327 QINILKKSEKI

-504 TYYPTDLP
+504 TYYPADLP

-900 LDFLGPKLEQKHEFD
+900 LDFLGPKLEEKHEFD

-933 LKFAVQSDIEE
+933 LKFAVQSDIEK

-1080 LNWFVMSKFAAEFWQ
+1080 LNWFVMSEFAADFWQ

>member
-144 YLKEN
+144 YLEKN
-149 DRDFQDFYDNF
+149 DQEFQDFYDNF

-178 TVVTEPNYEKFLNN
+178 TAVTEPNYEKFLNN

-206 DLWQTHIKSLLVKEI
+206 DLWQTHIKPLLVKEI

-245 KENYDIFASRLKQLL
+245 KENYDIFASRLEHLL

-268 YNEIRASLM
+268 YNEVRANLM
-277 NCKFEKNIR
+277 NCKFERNIR

-327 QVNILKKSEKI
+327 QVNILKKSEKL

-466 FRSTKRVTKTVNSLF
+466 FRSTKRVAKTVNSLF

-504 TYYPTDLP
+504 TYYPADLP

-868 SEMETKQ
+868 SEMEAKQ

-881 IDQKTNILPLIRK
+881 IDQKTNTLPLIRK

-933 LKFAVQSDIEE
+933 LTFAVQSDIEE

-963 KTLYNFEYPFSDATK
+963 KTLYNFEYPFADATK

-1080 LNWFVMSKFAAEFWQ
+1080 LNWFVMSEFAADFWQ

-1170 QLHLYEQA
+1170 QLRLYEQA

>member
-144 YLKEN
+144 YLEKN
-149 DRDFQDFYDNF
+149 DQEFQDFYDNF

-178 TVVTEPNYEKFLNN
+178 TAVTEPNYEKFLNN
-192 LPNSYQV
+192 LPSSYQV
-199 QDDLIES
+199 QDNIIKS
-206 DLWQTHIKSLLVKEI
+206 DLWQTQIKPLLIKEI
-221 RDLQNEI
+221 KDLQTEI
-228 KQLFEN
+228 RQLFEN

-245 KENYDIFASRLKQLL
+245 KENYDIFTSRLEQFL
-260 NALEDNHS
+260 NALEDDHS

-306 SDLNDQLKKIFANF
+306 TDLNDQLKKIFANF

-327 QVNILKKSEKI
+327 QINILKKSEKI
-338 VKTIVDAEKKLIKR
+338 VKTIVNTEKRLIKR

-504 TYYPTDLP
+504 SYYPADLP

-881 IDQKTNILPLIRK
+881 IDQKTNILPLTRK

-949 DDTQKLS
+949 DNTQKLS

-963 KTLYNFEYPFSDATK
+963 KTLYSFEYPFADATK

-1080 LNWFVMSKFAAEFWQ
+1080 LNWFVMSEFAAEFWQ

-1170 QLHLYEQA
+1170 QLRLYEQA

>member
-1 MTQFTKEQNQAIND
+1 MTNFTREQNQAIND
-15 YGKDILVS
+15 HGRDILVS

-33 LVERVLKRILSGTP
+33 LVERVLRRILSGTP

-67 IKQKISDQIEK
+67 IKQKISDQLEIE
-78 EPNNQFL
+78 PDNQFL
-85 RSQLLDVDTA
+85 RNQLLDIDTA
-95 NISTIDSFCLDVI
+95 NISTIDSFCLDII

-134 ERALHEIEIE
+134 ERALRELESE
-144 YLKEN
+144 YLEEDN
-149 DRDFQDFYDNF
+149 QDFQDFYDNF

-178 TVVTEPNYEKFLNN
+178 TVTSEPNYENFLNN
-192 LPNSYQV
+192 LANYYHV
-199 QDDLIES
+199 EDKLVES
-206 DLWQTHIKSLLVKEI
+206 SLWQTQIKPLLIKEVSDLKDEVKKLFTFPEI
-221 RDLQNEI
+221 DGADLS
-228 KQLFEN
+228 
-234 PQMENPDLVKV
+234 KV
-245 KENYDIFASRLKQLL
+245 KENYDIFANRLDEFLK
-260 NALEDNHS
+260 ALKDDCS

-277 NCKFEKNIR
+277 NCKFEKTVR
-286 KSKKWSEESLE
+286 KSKKWSEDSIAV
-297 TYQESQKLK
+297 YQESQDLK
-306 SDLNDQLKKIFANF
+306 SDLNDQLKKIFASF

-327 QVNILKKSEKI
+327 QIKVLKKSEKL
-338 VKTIVDAEKKLIKR
+338 VETIIGVEKKLIKK
-352 FGQLK
+352 FSQLK

-372 FSILTTDTSNA
+372 FNILTTDTSNA
-383 HIAQEYYQEKFNEI
+383 HLAREYYQEKFNEI

-413 AAIKK
+413 RAIKK
-418 KGQNNLFMVG
+418 KGQNTLFMVG
-428 DIKQSIYGFRQAR
+428 DVKQSIYGFRQAR

-453 QNDDSEKIILSDN
+453 QDENSERIVLADN
-466 FRSTKRVTKTVNSLF
+466 FRSTKRVTETVNVLF
-481 NPILT
+481 DPILT
-486 ANFGGI
+486 TNFGGI

-504 TYYPTDLP
+504 DYYPADLP
-512 TASEYIFTDKKQT
+512 TASEYIFSDKKRT
-525 QASFEENF
+525 QSAYEEKY
-533 GDEMDFSEIQMV
+533 GDEIDFSEIQMV
-545 IARIKQLKEENFQV
+545 IARIKQLKKENFQI
-559 WDRKTQLKR
+559 WDRRTQLKR

-606 YFQTFELVMIMNYL
+606 YFQTFELIMIMNYL

-653 KTRSGNFYNALTS
+653 KSRSGNFYTALAS

-671 SDLGQ
+671 SDLGK
-676 KCKNFLQ
+676 KCKGFLQ
-683 QLESLRSFAATH
+683 QLETLRNFAATH

-702 SIYERTHLLEI
+702 SIYEKTHLLEI

-807 NFTISKDGLGLT
+807 NFTIGKDSLGLT
-819 IKEKDY
+819 VKEKDY

-832 SLADVEKRQQ
+832 SVADVEKRQQ

-868 SEMETKQ
+868 NDLESKQ
-875 KKWESE
+875 KKWLSE
-881 IDQKTNILPLIRK
+881 IDQRTNTLPLVKK

-915 QTIEDM
+915 QKIDDM
-921 TLALEEQDKIYY
+921 TLALEEQDRLYY
-933 LKFAVQSDIEE
+933 LKFNLDFKLEE
-944 KDEQK
+944 IRAHNEN
-949 DDTQKLS
+949 TQELS
-956 SKMNDVV
+956 SQINTVV
-963 KTLYNFEYPFSDATK
+963 KDLYDFHYPFGDATK

-1014 PIDETPVFLEK
+1014 PIDETPTFLEE

-1040 LQYYDYQGDKT
+1040 LQYYNYEGSKN
-1051 EINLEQEI
+1051 EKNLEEEI
-1059 EELVEL
+1059 KKLVEL
-1065 GKLNPLMVPHLSKEA
+1065 GKLNPLMVPYLSKDA
-1080 LNWFVMSKFAAEFWQ
+1080 LNWFVMSEFAKDFWK
-1095 KPEKLHRESQ
+1095 KPANLHRESQ

-1116 NDFSDSA
+1116 NNFSDPA
-1123 AKILVHGTIDGYF
+1123 AKILVHGTVDGYF

-1153 KTHEE
+1153 KKHEE
-1158 QAIDKIKQKYTG
+1158 QAIKKIKQKYTG
-1170 QLHLYEQA
+1170 QLRLYEQA
-1178 LNEISENKKVI
+1178 LNEMTDSKKVI

-1196 DARKVVPVD
+1196 DAKKVVPVD

>member
-1 MTQFTKEQNQAIND
+1 MTKFTKEQNQAIND

-144 YLKEN
+144 YLEKN
-149 DRDFQDFYDNF
+149 DQDFQDFYDNF

-192 LPNSYQV
+192 LPNFYQV

-206 DLWQTHIKSLLVKEI
+206 DLWQTQIKPLLIKEI
-221 RDLQNEI
+221 KDLQTEI
-228 KQLFEN
+228 RQFFEN

-245 KENYDIFASRLKQLL
+245 KENYDIFTSRLEQFL
-260 NALEDNHS
+260 NALEDDHS

-327 QVNILKKSEKI
+327 QVNILKKSEKL

-453 QNDDSEKIILSDN
+453 QNDDSEKIVLSDN

-559 WDRKTQLKR
+559 WDRKTQLRR

-760 DLAQPLLSDKADN
+760 DLAQPLLSDKADK

-868 SEMETKQ
+868 SEMEAKQ

-915 QTIEDM
+915 QNIEDM

-933 LKFAVQSDIEE
+933 LKFAVQSISEE
-944 KDEQK
+944 NIEQK
-949 DDTQKLS
+949 EDTQKLS

-963 KTLYNFEYPFSDATK
+963 KTLYNFEYPFFDATK

-1051 EINLEQEI
+1051 KLNLDKEI

-1080 LNWFVMSKFAAEFWQ
+1080 LNWFVMSEFAAEFWQ

-1170 QLHLYEQA
+1170 QLRLYEQA

>member
-1 MTQFTKEQNQAIND
+1 MTNFTKEQNQAIND

-67 IKQKISDQIEK
+67 IKQKISNQIEK

-144 YLKEN
+144 YLEKN
-149 DRDFQDFYDNF
+149 DQEFQDFYDNF

-178 TVVTEPNYEKFLNN
+178 TAVTEPNYEKFLNN
-192 LPNSYQV
+192 LPGSYQV
-199 QDDLIES
+199 QDNIIKS
-206 DLWQTHIKSLLVKEI
+206 DLWQTQIKPLLIKEI
-221 RDLQNEI
+221 KDLQTEI
-228 KQLFEN
+228 RQLFEN
-234 PQMENPDLVKV
+234 PQMKNPDLVKV
-245 KENYDIFASRLKQLL
+245 KENYDIFTSRLEQFL
-260 NALEDNHS
+260 NALEDDHS
-268 YNEIRASLM
+268 YNEIRAGLM

-327 QVNILKKSEKI
+327 QVNILKKSEKL

-397 LIDEYQ
+397 LIDKYQ

-453 QNDDSEKIILSDN
+453 QNDDSEKIVLSDN

-760 DLAQPLLSDKADN
+760 DLAQPLLSDKADK

-868 SEMETKQ
+868 SEMEAKQ

-956 SKMNDVV
+956 TKMNDVV

-988 KKVFNDPMDTE
+988 KKVLNDPMDTE

-1051 EINLEQEI
+1051 KLNLDKEI

-1080 LNWFVMSKFAAEFWQ
+1080 LNWFVMSEFAAEFWQ

-1170 QLHLYEQA
+1170 QLRLYEQA

>member
-1 MTQFTKEQNQAIND
+1 MTNFTKEQNQAIND

-57 KAAAREMKER
+57 KATAREMKER

-117 DPQFS
+117 NPQFS

-144 YLKEN
+144 YLEKN
-149 DRDFQDFYDNF
+149 DQEFQDFYDNF

-178 TVVTEPNYEKFLNN
+178 TAVTEPNYEKFLNN
-192 LPNSYQV
+192 LPGSYQV
-199 QDDLIES
+199 QDNIIKS
-206 DLWQTHIKSLLVKEI
+206 DLWQTQIKPLLIKEI
-221 RDLQNEI
+221 KDLQTEI
-228 KQLFEN
+228 RQLFEN
-234 PQMENPDLVKV
+234 PQMKNPDLVKV
-245 KENYDIFASRLKQLL
+245 KENYDIFTSRLEQFL
-260 NALEDNHS
+260 NALEDDHS

-327 QVNILKKSEKI
+327 QVNILKKSEKL

-453 QNDDSEKIILSDN
+453 QNDDSEKIVLSDN

-545 IARIKQLKEENFQV
+545 ITRIKQLKEENFQV

-760 DLAQPLLSDKADN
+760 DLAQPLLSDKADK

-868 SEMETKQ
+868 SEMEAKR

-956 SKMNDVV
+956 TKMNDVV

-1051 EINLEQEI
+1051 KLNLDKEI

-1080 LNWFVMSKFAAEFWQ
+1080 LNWFVMSEFAAEFWQ

-1170 QLHLYEQA
+1170 QLRLYEQA

>member
-1 MTQFTKEQNQAIND
+1 MTNFTREQNQAIND
-15 YGKDILVS
+15 HGRDILVS

-33 LVERVLKRILSGTP
+33 LVERVLRRILSGTP

-67 IKQKISDQIEK
+67 IKQKISDQLEIE
-78 EPNNQFL
+78 PDNQFL
-85 RSQLLDVDTA
+85 RNQLLDIDTA

-117 DPQFS
+117 DPRFS

-134 ERALHEIEIE
+134 ERALREIESE
-144 YLKEN
+144 YLEEDN
-149 DRDFQDFYDNF
+149 QDFQDFYDNF

-178 TVVTEPNYEKFLNN
+178 TATSEPNYENFLNN
-192 LPNSYQV
+192 LANYYHV
-199 QDDLIES
+199 EDKLVES
-206 DLWQTHIKSLLVKEI
+206 SLWQTQIKPLLIKEVSDLKDEVKKLFTFPEI
-221 RDLQNEI
+221 DGADLS
-228 KQLFEN
+228 
-234 PQMENPDLVKV
+234 KV
-245 KENYDIFASRLKQLL
+245 KENYDIFANRLDEFLK
-260 NALEDNHS
+260 ALKDDCS

-277 NCKFEKNIR
+277 NCKFEKTVR
-286 KSKKWSEESLE
+286 KSKKWSEDSIAV
-297 TYQESQKLK
+297 YQESQDLK
-306 SDLNDQLKKIFANF
+306 SDLNDQLKKIFASF

-327 QVNILKKSEKI
+327 QIKVLKKSEKL
-338 VKTIVDAEKKLIKR
+338 VETIIGVEKKLIKK
-352 FGQLK
+352 FSQLK

-372 FSILTTDTSNA
+372 FNILTTDTSNA
-383 HIAQEYYQEKFNEI
+383 HLAREYYQEKFNEI

-413 AAIKK
+413 RAIKK
-418 KGQNNLFMVG
+418 KGQNTLFMVG
-428 DIKQSIYGFRQAR
+428 DVKQSIYGFRQAR

-453 QNDDSEKIILSDN
+453 QDENSERIVLADN
-466 FRSTKRVTKTVNSLF
+466 FRSTKRVTETVNVLF
-481 NPILT
+481 DPILT
-486 ANFGGI
+486 TNFGGI

-504 TYYPTDLP
+504 DYYPADLP
-512 TASEYIFTDKKQT
+512 TASEYIFSDKKRT
-525 QASFEENF
+525 QSAYEEKY
-533 GDEMDFSEIQMV
+533 GDEIDFSEIQMV
-545 IARIKQLKEENFQV
+545 IARIKQLKKENFQI
-559 WDRKTQLKR
+559 WDRRTQLKR

-606 YFQTFELVMIMNYL
+606 YFQTFELIMIMNYL

-653 KTRSGNFYNALTS
+653 KSRSGNFYTALAS

-671 SDLGQ
+671 SDLGK
-676 KCKNFLQ
+676 KCKGFLQ
-683 QLESLRSFAATH
+683 QLETLRNFAATH

-702 SIYERTHLLEI
+702 SIYEKTHLLEI

-746 QFISFIERMRKNQK
+746 QFISFIERMRKNQR

-807 NFTISKDGLGLT
+807 NFTIGKDSLGLT
-819 IKEKDY
+819 VKEKDY

-832 SLADVEKRQQ
+832 SVVDVEKRQQ

-868 SEMETKQ
+868 NDLESKQ
-875 KKWESE
+875 KKWLSE
-881 IDQKTNILPLIRK
+881 IDQRTNTLPLVKK

-915 QTIEDM
+915 QKIDDM
-921 TLALEEQDKIYY
+921 TLALEEQDRLYY
-933 LKFAVQSDIEE
+933 LKFNLDFKLEE
-944 KDEQK
+944 IRAHNE
-949 DDTQKLS
+949 DTQELS
-956 SKMNDVV
+956 SKINTVV
-963 KTLYNFEYPFSDATK
+963 KDLYDFHYPFGDATK

-1014 PIDETPVFLEK
+1014 PIDETPTFLEE
-1025 QKFTGAEIGTAMHLV
+1025 QKFTGSEIGTAMHLV
-1040 LQYYDYQGDKT
+1040 LQYYNYEDSKN
-1051 EINLEQEI
+1051 EKNLEEEI
-1059 EELVEL
+1059 KKLVEL
-1065 GKLNPLMVPHLSKEA
+1065 GKLNPLMVPYLSKDA
-1080 LNWFVMSKFAAEFWQ
+1080 LNWFVMSEFAKDFWK
-1095 KPEKLHRESQ
+1095 KPANLHRESQ

-1116 NDFSDSA
+1116 NNFSDPA
-1123 AKILVHGTIDGYF
+1123 AKILVHGTVDGYF

-1153 KTHEE
+1153 KKHEE
-1158 QAIDKIKQKYTG
+1158 QAIKKIKQKYTG
-1170 QLHLYEQA
+1170 QLRLYEQA
-1178 LNEISENKKVI
+1178 LNEMMDSKKVI

-1196 DARKVVPVD
+1196 DAKKVVPVD

>member
-1 MTQFTKEQNQAIND
+1 MTKFTKEQNQAIND

-144 YLKEN
+144 YLEKN
-149 DRDFQDFYDNF
+149 DQDFQDFYDNF

-192 LPNSYQV
+192 LPNFYQV

-206 DLWQTHIKSLLVKEI
+206 DLWQTQIKPLLIKEI
-221 RDLQNEI
+221 KDLQTEI
-228 KQLFEN
+228 RQFFEN

-245 KENYDIFASRLKQLL
+245 KENYDIFTSRLEQFL
-260 NALEDNHS
+260 NALEDDHS

-327 QVNILKKSEKI
+327 QVNILKKSEKL

-453 QNDDSEKIILSDN
+453 QNDDSEKIVLSDN

-559 WDRKTQLKR
+559 WDRKTQLRR

-760 DLAQPLLSDKADN
+760 DLAQPLLSDKADK

-868 SEMETKQ
+868 SEMEAKR

-956 SKMNDVV
+956 TKMNDVV

-1025 QKFTGAEIGTAMHLV
+1025 QKFTRAEIGTAMHLV

-1080 LNWFVMSKFAAEFWQ
+1080 LNWFVMSEFAAEFWQ

-1105 FSSLVNASELF
+1105 FSSLVNDSELF

-1123 AKILVHGTIDGYF
+1123 AKILVHGTIDGDF

-1158 QAIDKIKQKYTG
+1158 QAIDKIKKKYTG
-1170 QLHLYEQA
+1170 QLRLYEQA

>member
-1 MTQFTKEQNQAIND
+1 MTNFTREQNQAIND
-15 YGKDILVS
+15 HGRDILVS

-33 LVERVLKRILSGTP
+33 LVERVLRRILSGTP

-67 IKQKISDQIEK
+67 IKQKISDQLEIE
-78 EPNNQFL
+78 PDNQFL
-85 RSQLLDVDTA
+85 RNQLLDIDTA
-95 NISTIDSFCLDVI
+95 NISTIDSFCLDII

-134 ERALHEIEIE
+134 ERALRELESE
-144 YLKEN
+144 YLEEDN
-149 DRDFQDFYDNF
+149 QDFQDFYDNF

-178 TVVTEPNYEKFLNN
+178 TATSEPNYENFLNN
-192 LPNSYQV
+192 LANYYHV
-199 QDDLIES
+199 EDKLVES
-206 DLWQTHIKSLLVKEI
+206 SLWQTQIKPLLIKEVSDLKDEVKKLFTFPEI
-221 RDLQNEI
+221 DGADLS
-228 KQLFEN
+228 
-234 PQMENPDLVKV
+234 KV
-245 KENYDIFASRLKQLL
+245 KENYDIFANRLDEFLK
-260 NALEDNHS
+260 ALKDDCS

-277 NCKFEKNIR
+277 NCKFEKTVR
-286 KSKKWSEESLE
+286 KSKKWSEDSIAV
-297 TYQESQKLK
+297 YQESQDLK
-306 SDLNDQLKKIFANF
+306 SDLNDQLKKIFASF

-327 QVNILKKSEKI
+327 QIKVLKKSEKL
-338 VKTIVDAEKKLIKR
+338 VETIIGVEKKLIKK
-352 FGQLK
+352 FSQLK

-372 FSILTTDTSNA
+372 FNILTTDTSNA
-383 HIAQEYYQEKFNEI
+383 HLAREYYQEKFNEI

-413 AAIKK
+413 RAIKK
-418 KGQNNLFMVG
+418 KGQNTLFMVG
-428 DIKQSIYGFRQAR
+428 DVKQSIYSFRQAR

-453 QNDDSEKIILSDN
+453 QDENSERIVLADN
-466 FRSTKRVTKTVNSLF
+466 FRSTKRVTETVNVLF
-481 NPILT
+481 DPILT
-486 ANFGGI
+486 TNFGGI

-504 TYYPTDLP
+504 DYYPDDLP
-512 TASEYIFTDKKQT
+512 TASEYIFSDKKRT
-525 QASFEENF
+525 QSAYEEKY
-533 GDEMDFSEIQMV
+533 GDEIDFSEIQMV
-545 IARIKQLKEENFQV
+545 IARIKQLKKENFQI
-559 WDRKTQLKR
+559 WDRRTQLKR

-581 RSDNL
+581 RSENL

-606 YFQTFELVMIMNYL
+606 YFQTFELIMIMNYL

-653 KTRSGNFYNALTS
+653 KSRNGNFYTALAS

-671 SDLGQ
+671 SDLGK
-676 KCKNFLQ
+676 KCKGFLQ
-683 QLESLRSFAATH
+683 QLETLRNFAATH

-702 SIYERTHLLEI
+702 SIYEKTHLLEI

-807 NFTISKDGLGLT
+807 NFTIGKDSLGLT
-819 IKEKDY
+819 VKEKDY

-832 SLADVEKRQQ
+832 SVVDVEKRQQ

-868 SEMETKQ
+868 NDLESKQ
-875 KKWESE
+875 KKWLSE
-881 IDQKTNILPLIRK
+881 IDQRTNTLPLVKK

-915 QTIEDM
+915 QKIDDM
-921 TLALEEQDKIYY
+921 TLALEEQDRLYY
-933 LKFAVQSDIEE
+933 LKFNLDFKLEE
-944 KDEQK
+944 IRAHNE
-949 DDTQKLS
+949 DTQELS
-956 SKMNDVV
+956 SKINTVV
-963 KTLYNFEYPFSDATK
+963 KDLYDFHYPFGDATK

-1014 PIDETPVFLEK
+1014 PIDETPTFLEE

-1040 LQYYDYQGDKT
+1040 LQYYNYEGSKN
-1051 EINLEQEI
+1051 EKNLEEEI
-1059 EELVEL
+1059 KKLVEL
-1065 GKLNPLMVPHLSKEA
+1065 GKLNPLMVPYLSKDA
-1080 LNWFVMSKFAAEFWQ
+1080 LNWFVMSEFAKDFWK
-1095 KPEKLHRESQ
+1095 KPANLHRESQ

-1116 NDFSDSA
+1116 NNFSDPA
-1123 AKILVHGTIDGYF
+1123 AKILVHGTVDGYF

-1153 KTHEE
+1153 KKHEE
-1158 QAIDKIKQKYTG
+1158 QAIKKIKQKYTG
-1170 QLHLYEQA
+1170 QLRLYEQA
-1178 LNEISENKKVI
+1178 LNEMTDSKKVI

-1196 DARKVVPVD
+1196 DAKKVVPVD

>member
-1 MTQFTKEQNQAIND
+1 MTKFTKEQNQAIND

-57 KAAAREMKER
+57 KATAREMKER

-144 YLKEN
+144 YLEKN
-149 DRDFQDFYDNF
+149 DQEFQDFYDNF

-178 TVVTEPNYEKFLNN
+178 TAVTEPNYEKFLNN
-192 LPNSYQV
+192 LPGSYQV
-199 QDDLIES
+199 QDNIIKS
-206 DLWQTHIKSLLVKEI
+206 DLWQTQIKPLLIKEI
-221 RDLQNEI
+221 KDLQTEI
-228 KQLFEN
+228 RQLFEN
-234 PQMENPDLVKV
+234 PQMKNPDLVKV
-245 KENYDIFASRLKQLL
+245 KENYDIFTSRLEQFL
-260 NALEDNHS
+260 NALEDDHS

-327 QVNILKKSEKI
+327 QVNILKKSEKL

-453 QNDDSEKIILSDN
+453 QNDDSEKIVLSDN

-545 IARIKQLKEENFQV
+545 ITRIKQLKEENFQV

-760 DLAQPLLSDKADN
+760 DLAQPLLSDKADKS
-773 AVKLMTIH
+773 VKLMTIH

-868 SEMETKQ
+868 SEMEAKR

-921 TLALEEQDKIYY
+921 TLVLEEQDKIYY

-956 SKMNDVV
+956 TKMNDVV

-1051 EINLEQEI
+1051 KLNLDKEI

-1080 LNWFVMSKFAAEFWQ
+1080 LNWFVMSEFAAEFWQ

-1170 QLHLYEQA
+1170 QLRLYEQA

>member
-1 MTQFTKEQNQAIND
+1 MTNFTREQNQAIND
-15 YGKDILVS
+15 HGRDILVS

-33 LVERVLKRILSGTP
+33 LVERVLRRILSGTP

-67 IKQKISDQIEK
+67 IKQKISDQLEIE
-78 EPNNQFL
+78 PDNQFL
-85 RSQLLDVDTA
+85 RNQLLDIDTA

-117 DPQFS
+117 DPRFS

-134 ERALHEIEIE
+134 ERALREIESE
-144 YLKEN
+144 YLEEDN
-149 DRDFQDFYDNF
+149 QDFQDFYDNF

-178 TVVTEPNYEKFLNN
+178 TATSEPNYENFLNN
-192 LPNSYQV
+192 LANYYHV
-199 QDDLIES
+199 EDKLVES
-206 DLWQTHIKSLLVKEI
+206 SLWQTQIKPLLIKEVSDLKDEVKKLFTFPEI
-221 RDLQNEI
+221 DGADLS
-228 KQLFEN
+228 
-234 PQMENPDLVKV
+234 KV
-245 KENYDIFASRLKQLL
+245 KENYDIFANRLDEFLK
-260 NALEDNHS
+260 ALKDDCS

-277 NCKFEKNIR
+277 NCKFEKTVR
-286 KSKKWSEESLE
+286 KSKKWSEDSIAV
-297 TYQESQKLK
+297 YQESQDLK
-306 SDLNDQLKKIFANF
+306 SDLNDQLKKIFASF

-327 QVNILKKSEKI
+327 QIKVLKKSEKL
-338 VKTIVDAEKKLIKR
+338 VETIIGVEKKLIKK
-352 FGQLK
+352 FSQLK

-372 FSILTTDTSNA
+372 FNILTTDTSNA
-383 HIAQEYYQEKFNEI
+383 HLAREYYQEKFNEI

-413 AAIKK
+413 RAIKK
-418 KGQNNLFMVG
+418 KGQNTLFMVG
-428 DIKQSIYGFRQAR
+428 DVKQSIYGFRQAR

-453 QNDDSEKIILSDN
+453 QDENSERIVLADN
-466 FRSTKRVTKTVNSLF
+466 FRSTKRVTETVNVLF

-486 ANFGGI
+486 TNFGGI

-504 TYYPTDLP
+504 DYYPADLP
-512 TASEYIFTDKKQT
+512 TASEYIFSDKKRT
-525 QASFEENF
+525 QSAYEEKY
-533 GDEMDFSEIQMV
+533 GDEIDFSEIQMV
-545 IARIKQLKEENFQV
+545 IARIKQLKKENFQI
-559 WDRKTQLKR
+559 WNRRTQLKR

-606 YFQTFELVMIMNYL
+606 YFQTFELIMIMNYL

-653 KTRSGNFYNALTS
+653 KSRSGNFYTALAS

-671 SDLGQ
+671 SDLGK
-676 KCKNFLQ
+676 KCKGFLQ
-683 QLESLRSFAATH
+683 QLETLRNFAATH

-702 SIYERTHLLEI
+702 SIYEKTHLLEI

-807 NFTISKDGLGLT
+807 NFTIGKDSLGLT
-819 IKEKDY
+819 VKEKDY

-832 SLADVEKRQQ
+832 SVADVEKRQQ

-868 SEMETKQ
+868 NDLESKQ
-875 KKWESE
+875 KKWLSE
-881 IDQKTNILPLIRK
+881 IDQRTNTLPLVKK

-915 QTIEDM
+915 QKIDDM
-921 TLALEEQDKIYY
+921 TLALEEQDRLYY
-933 LKFAVQSDIEE
+933 LKFNLDFKLEE
-944 KDEQK
+944 IRAHNE
-949 DDTQKLS
+949 DTQELS
-956 SKMNDVV
+956 SKINTVV
-963 KTLYNFEYPFSDATK
+963 KDLYDFYYPFGDATK

-1014 PIDETPVFLEK
+1014 PIDETPTFLEE

-1040 LQYYDYQGDKT
+1040 LQYYNYEGSKN
-1051 EINLEQEI
+1051 EKNLEEEI
-1059 EELVEL
+1059 KKLVEL
-1065 GKLNPLMVPHLSKEA
+1065 GKLNPLMVPYLSKDA
-1080 LNWFVMSKFAAEFWQ
+1080 LNWFVMSEFAKDFWK
-1095 KPEKLHRESQ
+1095 KPANLHRESQ

-1116 NDFSDSA
+1116 NNFSDPA
-1123 AKILVHGTIDGYF
+1123 AKILVHGTVDGYF

-1153 KTHEE
+1153 KKHEE
-1158 QAIDKIKQKYTG
+1158 QAIKKIKQKYTG
-1170 QLHLYEQA
+1170 QLRLYEQA
-1178 LNEISENKKVI
+1178 LNEMTDSKKVI

-1196 DARKVVPVD
+1196 DAKKVVPVD

>member
-1 MTQFTKEQNQAIND
+1 MTNFTKEQNQAIND

-67 IKQKISDQIEK
+67 IKQKISNQIEK

-144 YLKEN
+144 YLEKN
-149 DRDFQDFYDNF
+149 DQEFQDFYDNF

-178 TVVTEPNYEKFLNN
+178 TAVTEPNYEKFLNN
-192 LPNSYQV
+192 LPGSYQV
-199 QDDLIES
+199 QDNIIKS
-206 DLWQTHIKSLLVKEI
+206 DLWQTQIKPLLIKEI
-221 RDLQNEI
+221 KDLQTEI
-228 KQLFEN
+228 RQLFEN
-234 PQMENPDLVKV
+234 PQMKNPDLVKV
-245 KENYDIFASRLKQLL
+245 KENYDIFTSRLEQFL
-260 NALEDNHS
+260 NALEDDHS

-327 QVNILKKSEKI
+327 QVNILKKSEKL

-453 QNDDSEKIILSDN
+453 QNDDSEKIVLSDN

-545 IARIKQLKEENFQV
+545 ITRIKQLKEENFQV

-760 DLAQPLLSDKADN
+760 DLAQPLLSDKADK

-868 SEMETKQ
+868 SEMEAKR

-921 TLALEEQDKIYY
+921 TLVLEEQDKIYY

-956 SKMNDVV
+956 TKMNDVV

-1051 EINLEQEI
+1051 KLNLDKEI

-1080 LNWFVMSKFAAEFWQ
+1080 LNWFVMSEFAAEFWQ

-1170 QLHLYEQA
+1170 QLRLYEQA

>member
-1 MTQFTKEQNQAIND
+1 MTNFTKEQNQAIND

-67 IKQKISDQIEK
+67 IKQKISNQIEK

-144 YLKEN
+144 YLEKN
-149 DRDFQDFYDNF
+149 DQEFQDFYDNF

-178 TVVTEPNYEKFLNN
+178 TAVTEPNYEKFLNN
-192 LPNSYQV
+192 LPGSYQV
-199 QDDLIES
+199 QDNIIKS
-206 DLWQTHIKSLLVKEI
+206 DLWQTQIKPLLIKEI
-221 RDLQNEI
+221 KDLQTEI
-228 KQLFEN
+228 RQLFEN

-245 KENYDIFASRLKQLL
+245 KENYDIFTSRLEQFL
-260 NALEDNHS
+260 NALEDDHS

-327 QVNILKKSEKI
+327 QVNILKKSEKL

-453 QNDDSEKIILSDN
+453 QNDDSEKIVLSDN

-760 DLAQPLLSDKADN
+760 DLAQPLLSDKADK

-868 SEMETKQ
+868 SEMEAKQ

-956 SKMNDVV
+956 TKMNDVV

-1080 LNWFVMSKFAAEFWQ
+1080 LNWFVMSEFAAEFWQ

-1158 QAIDKIKQKYTG
+1158 QAIDKIKKKYTG
-1170 QLHLYEQA
+1170 QLRLYEQA

>member
-1 MTQFTKEQNQAIND
+1 MTNFTKEQNQAIND

-67 IKQKISDQIEK
+67 IKQKISNQIEK

-144 YLKEN
+144 YLEKN
-149 DRDFQDFYDNF
+149 DQEFQDFYDNF

-178 TVVTEPNYEKFLNN
+178 TAVTEPNYEKFLNN
-192 LPNSYQV
+192 LPGSYQV
-199 QDDLIES
+199 QDNIIKS
-206 DLWQTHIKSLLVKEI
+206 DLWQTQIKPLLIKEI
-221 RDLQNEI
+221 KDLQTEI
-228 KQLFEN
+228 RQLFEN
-234 PQMENPDLVKV
+234 PQMKNPDLVKV
-245 KENYDIFASRLKQLL
+245 KENYDIFTSRLEQFL
-260 NALEDNHS
+260 NALEDDHS

-327 QVNILKKSEKI
+327 QVNILKKSEKL

-453 QNDDSEKIILSDN
+453 QNDDSEKIVLSDN

-760 DLAQPLLSDKADN
+760 DLAQPLLSDKADK

-868 SEMETKQ
+868 SEMEAKQ

-956 SKMNDVV
+956 TKMNDVV

-1080 LNWFVMSKFAAEFWQ
+1080 LNWFVMSEFAAEFWQ
-1095 KPEKLHRESQ
+1095 KPEKLHRENQ

-1170 QLHLYEQA
+1170 QLRLYEQA

>member
-1 MTQFTKEQNQAIND
+1 MTNFTKEQNQAIND

-67 IKQKISDQIEK
+67 IKQKISNQIEK

-144 YLKEN
+144 YLEKN
-149 DRDFQDFYDNF
+149 DQEFQDFYDNF

-178 TVVTEPNYEKFLNN
+178 TAVTEPNYEKFLNN
-192 LPNSYQV
+192 LPGSYQV
-199 QDDLIES
+199 QDNIIKS
-206 DLWQTHIKSLLVKEI
+206 DLWQTQIKPLLIKEI
-221 RDLQNEI
+221 KDLQTEI
-228 KQLFEN
+228 RQLFEN
-234 PQMENPDLVKV
+234 PQMKNPDLVKV
-245 KENYDIFASRLKQLL
+245 KENYDIFTSRLEQFL
-260 NALEDNHS
+260 NALEDDHS

-327 QVNILKKSEKI
+327 QVNILKKSEKL

-453 QNDDSEKIILSDN
+453 QNDDSEKIVLSDN

-760 DLAQPLLSDKADN
+760 DLAQPLLSDKADK

-868 SEMETKQ
+868 SEMEAKQ

-956 SKMNDVV
+956 TKMNDVV

-1051 EINLEQEI
+1051 KLNLDKEI

-1080 LNWFVMSKFAAEFWQ
+1080 LNWFVMSEFAAEFWQ

-1170 QLHLYEQA
+1170 QLRLYEQA

>member
-1 MTQFTKEQNQAIND
+1 MTNFTREQNQAIND
-15 YGKDILVS
+15 HGRDILVS

-33 LVERVLKRILSGTP
+33 LVERVLRRILSGTP

-67 IKQKISDQIEK
+67 IKQKISDQLEIE
-78 EPNNQFL
+78 PDNQFL
-85 RSQLLDVDTA
+85 RNQLLDIDTA
-95 NISTIDSFCLDVI
+95 NISTIDSFCLDII

-134 ERALHEIEIE
+134 ERALRELESE
-144 YLKEN
+144 YLEEDN
-149 DRDFQDFYDNF
+149 QDFQDFYDNF

-178 TVVTEPNYEKFLNN
+178 TATSEPNYENFLNN
-192 LPNSYQV
+192 LANYYHV
-199 QDDLIES
+199 EDKLVES
-206 DLWQTHIKSLLVKEI
+206 SLWQTQIKPLLIKEVSDLKDEVKKLFTFPEI
-221 RDLQNEI
+221 DGADLS
-228 KQLFEN
+228 
-234 PQMENPDLVKV
+234 KV
-245 KENYDIFASRLKQLL
+245 KENYDIFANRLDEFLK
-260 NALEDNHS
+260 ALKDDCS

-277 NCKFEKNIR
+277 NCKFEKTVR
-286 KSKKWSEESLE
+286 KSKKWSEDSIAV
-297 TYQESQKLK
+297 YQESQDLK
-306 SDLNDQLKKIFANF
+306 SDLNDQLKKIFASF

-327 QVNILKKSEKI
+327 QIKVLKKSEKL
-338 VKTIVDAEKKLIKR
+338 VETIIGVEKKLIKK
-352 FGQLK
+352 FSQLK

-372 FSILTTDTSNA
+372 FNILTTDTSNA
-383 HIAQEYYQEKFNEI
+383 HLAREYYQEKFNEI

-413 AAIKK
+413 RAIKK
-418 KGQNNLFMVG
+418 KGQNTLFMVG
-428 DIKQSIYGFRQAR
+428 DVKQSIYSFRQAR

-453 QNDDSEKIILSDN
+453 QDENSERIVLADN
-466 FRSTKRVTKTVNSLF
+466 FRSTKRVTETVNVLF
-481 NPILT
+481 DPILT
-486 ANFGGI
+486 TNFGGI

-504 TYYPTDLP
+504 DYYPADLP
-512 TASEYIFTDKKQT
+512 TASEYIFSDKKRT
-525 QASFEENF
+525 QSAYEEKY
-533 GDEMDFSEIQMV
+533 GDEIDFSEIQMV
-545 IARIKQLKEENFQV
+545 IARIKQLKKENFQI
-559 WDRKTQLKR
+559 WDRRTQLKR

-606 YFQTFELVMIMNYL
+606 YFQTFELIMIMNYL

-653 KTRSGNFYNALTS
+653 KSRNGNFYTALAS

-671 SDLGQ
+671 SDLGK
-676 KCKNFLQ
+676 KCKGFLQ
-683 QLESLRSFAATH
+683 QLETLRNFAATH

-702 SIYERTHLLEI
+702 SIYEKTHLLEI

-807 NFTISKDGLGLT
+807 NFTIGKDSLGLT
-819 IKEKDY
+819 VKEKDY

-832 SLADVEKRQQ
+832 SVADVEKRQQ

-868 SEMETKQ
+868 NDLESKQ
-875 KKWESE
+875 KKWLSE
-881 IDQKTNILPLIRK
+881 IDQRTNTLPLVKK

-915 QTIEDM
+915 QKIDDM
-921 TLALEEQDKIYY
+921 TLALEEQDRLYY
-933 LKFAVQSDIEE
+933 LKFNLDFKLEE
-944 KDEQK
+944 IRAHNE
-949 DDTQKLS
+949 DTQELS
-956 SKMNDVV
+956 SKINTVV
-963 KTLYNFEYPFSDATK
+963 KDLYDFHYPFGDATK

-1014 PIDETPVFLEK
+1014 PIDETPTFLEE

-1040 LQYYDYQGDKT
+1040 LQYYNYEGSKN
-1051 EINLEQEI
+1051 EKNLEEEI
-1059 EELVEL
+1059 KKLVEL
-1065 GKLNPLMVPHLSKEA
+1065 GKLNPLMVPYLSKDA
-1080 LNWFVMSKFAAEFWQ
+1080 LNWFVMSEFAKDFWK
-1095 KPEKLHRESQ
+1095 KPANLHRESQ
-1105 FSSLVNASELF
+1105 FSSLVNASKLF
-1116 NDFSDSA
+1116 NNFSDPA
-1123 AKILVHGTIDGYF
+1123 AKILVHGTVDGYF

-1153 KTHEE
+1153 KKHEE
-1158 QAIDKIKQKYTG
+1158 QAIKKIKQKYTG
-1170 QLHLYEQA
+1170 QLRLYEQA
-1178 LNEISENKKVI
+1178 LNEMTDSKKVI

-1196 DARKVVPVD
+1196 DAKKVVPVD

>member
-1 MTQFTKEQNQAIND
+1 MTNFTKEQNQAIND

-67 IKQKISDQIEK
+67 IKQKISNQIEK

-144 YLKEN
+144 YLEKN
-149 DRDFQDFYDNF
+149 DQEFQDFYDNF
-160 SGDRDAEGAR
+160 YGDRDAEGAR

-178 TVVTEPNYEKFLNN
+178 TAVTEPNYEKFLNN
-192 LPNSYQV
+192 LPGSYQV
-199 QDDLIES
+199 QDNIIKS
-206 DLWQTHIKSLLVKEI
+206 DLWQTQIKPLLIKEI
-221 RDLQNEI
+221 KDLQTEI
-228 KQLFEN
+228 RQLFEN
-234 PQMENPDLVKV
+234 PQMKNPDLVKV
-245 KENYDIFASRLKQLL
+245 KENYDIFTSRLEQFL
-260 NALEDNHS
+260 NALEDDHS

-327 QVNILKKSEKI
+327 QVNILKKSEKL

-453 QNDDSEKIILSDN
+453 QNDDSEKIVLSDN

-545 IARIKQLKEENFQV
+545 ITRIKQLKEENFQV

-760 DLAQPLLSDKADN
+760 DLAQPLLSDKADK

-868 SEMETKQ
+868 SEMEAKR

-956 SKMNDVV
+956 TKMNDVV

-1051 EINLEQEI
+1051 KLNLDKEI

-1080 LNWFVMSKFAAEFWQ
+1080 LNWFVMSEFAAEFWQ

-1170 QLHLYEQA
+1170 QLRLYEQA